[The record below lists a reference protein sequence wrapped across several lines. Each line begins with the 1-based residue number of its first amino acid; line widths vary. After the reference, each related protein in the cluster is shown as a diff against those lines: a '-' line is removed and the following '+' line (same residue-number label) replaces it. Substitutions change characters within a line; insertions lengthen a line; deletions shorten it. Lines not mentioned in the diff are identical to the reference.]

1 MAGVIQYCWEKIICS
16 FFPARHTRNF
26 PVSEI
31 KLVGF
36 PASCK
41 VRNQHAKTLTISYI
55 VSQNGRSKRPS
66 IYQGLDGGG
75 GGRGGGRYYSTGY
88 SYLVEHGLINLV
100 EWTRRGAVLV
110 LL

>member
-1 MAGVIQYCWEKIICS
+1 MLFNIAGKKIICS
-16 FFPARHTRNF
+16 FFPARQTRNF
-26 PVSEI
+26 PASEI

-55 VSQNGRSKRPS
+55 VSQNGRSKRPPIKAS
-66 IYQGLDGGG
+66 M
-75 GGRGGGRYYSTGY
+75 GGRGGGGRYYSTGY

-100 EWTRRGAVLV
+100 ERTRRGAVLV